1 MGTDWYDYI
10 RDVILHF
17 VNDYGLAYL
26 KLDLAIVTSAYV
38 FDDEHTGC
46 YATDHPFHRDH
57 EESYDVIYSRAMSLF
72 DELHEKAPDLYIDCT
87 FETAGKIQLMD
98 YGIAKHADG
107 NWLSNVNGWSS
118 NANLR
123 VRNLAWGRSPAL
135 PATSLVIGNLMMDRE
150 DHILALK
157 SLAGTLPIMLGD
169 PRELSDEERKEFR
182 SWTDWLKNL
191 EEQHHFMSF
200 RQDLPGFGEPAVGFW
215 DGFAR
220 VNVDTKS
227 GGIVGVF
234 RENAAESSRTV
245 TVRDLDPE
253 SKYDIYQGPGRK
265 KVATLTGKELEEK
278 GFVVHL
284 EKRKDGELFE
294 ITNES
299 L

>member
-1 MGTDWYDYI
+1 
-10 RDVILHF
+10 
-17 VNDYGLAYL
+17 
-26 KLDLAIVTSAYV
+26 
-38 FDDEHTGC
+38 
-46 YATDHPFHRDH
+46 
-57 EESYDVIYSRAMSLF
+57 
-72 DELHEKAPDLYIDCT
+72 
-87 FETAGKIQLMD
+87 
-98 YGIAKHADG
+98 
-107 NWLSNVNGWSS
+107 
-118 NANLR
+118 
-123 VRNLAWGRSPAL
+123 
-135 PATSLVIGNLMMDRE
+135 
-150 DHILALK
+150 
-157 SLAGTLPIMLGD
+157 
-169 PRELSDEERKEFR
+169 
-182 SWTDWLKNL
+182 
-191 EEQHHFMSF
+191 MSF

-220 VNVDTKS
+220 INVDTKS

-253 SKYDIYQGPGRK
+253 SKYGIYQGPGRK